1 MRLNI
6 HRRLIAWQRCREL
19 ALEVYRVTAGF
30 PQDERFGLTS
40 QLRRAAVSAAA
51 NVAEGYARYGR
62 AELAHALSITLGSLA
77 EVDTLLEIAKDLGY
91 MTPSDYAELSTL
103 REEASKVT
111 FGLRRKLRR

>member
-1 MRLNI
+1 MDA

-19 ALEVYRVTAGF
+19 AREVYRVTVNF
-30 PQDERFGLTS
+30 PESERFGLTS
-40 QLRRAAVSAAA
+40 QLRRAAVSTVA
-51 NVAEGYARYGR
+51 NVAEGYARHGR
-62 AELAHALSITLGSLA
+62 AELAHALSVSLGSLA

-91 MTPSDYAELSTL
+91 MKPSDYAGLSAL